1 MFEDDE
7 SVERENAHWRICQDG
22 LGVEL
27 IRRGELPEINARW
40 EAHLSHIK
48 MVDIVALKKAFW
60 LTEQDPK
67 DGGTAT
73 LVEAFFKMFQA
84 GLIEA
89 SKNCHCHCHCHSG
102 DGGGGCGAAAAGD
115 CHCVANSAE
124 QKAEASSACARGATA

>member
-7 SVERENAHWRICQDG
+7 TVERENANWRIYQDG

-89 SKNCHCHCHCHSG
+89 SKNCHCHC
-102 DGGGGCGAAAAGD
+102 
-115 CHCVANSAE
+115 VANSAE